1 MRFEFATAARIVFGG
16 GAAKEV
22 APAARQMGSRAL
34 LVWGLPAKKAEWMAG
49 ELEAAGVACVRFAV
63 EGEPTIEMVRQG
75 AAAAREQACDMV
87 VGFGGGSAVDAAK
100 AIAAIVSNGGD
111 PLDYLE
117 VIGQGRPL
125 ALPSLPFIAVPTT
138 AGTGAEVTR
147 NAVLASPEEKVKASL
162 RSPHMLARLAV
173 VDPELTLDLPPA
185 VTASTGLD
193 ALTQLIEPYVSIRA
207 NPMTDMLCAE
217 GIRRAARSLCRAFRD
232 GGDRE
237 ARTDM
242 ALASL
247 LGGLA
252 LANAGLGAVHG
263 FAAPVGGMFDAPH
276 GALCAALLA
285 PVMETNI
292 RALRARA
299 PQSEALRR
307 YDVVAQL
314 LTGNPAARADEG
326 VEWVKHTCAELKI
339 PPLAAYGIGP
349 DDTSTVVEKAAR
361 ASSMKG
367 NPIVLTADELIE
379 ILVMA
384 GAR

>member
-1 MRFEFATAARIVFGG
+1 
-16 GAAKEV
+16 
-22 APAARQMGSRAL
+22 
-34 LVWGLPAKKAEWMAG
+34 
-49 ELEAAGVACVRFAV
+49 
-63 EGEPTIEMVRQG
+63 
-75 AAAAREQACDMV
+75 
-87 VGFGGGSAVDAAK
+87 
-100 AIAAIVSNGGD
+100 
-111 PLDYLE
+111 
-117 VIGQGRPL
+117 
-125 ALPSLPFIAVPTT
+125 
-138 AGTGAEVTR
+138 
-147 NAVLASPEEKVKASL
+147 
-162 RSPHMLARLAV
+162 
-173 VDPELTLDLPPA
+173 
-185 VTASTGLD
+185 
-193 ALTQLIEPYVSIRA
+193 
-207 NPMTDMLCAE
+207 
-217 GIRRAARSLCRAFRD
+217 
-232 GGDRE
+232 
-237 ARTDM
+237 M